1 MVASSPTSW
10 LVQGKLFAH
19 LSFSPGL
26 YQNAPLSLGTQSTA
40 DASPTT
46 SIHTWCLLS
55 ASSLKFSSS
64 TSPLFLKL
72 LSLFVPRLSK
82 LCLYGGWQLE
92 ECAAWYSYTKEGEV
106 RLHRGDIRYNRVF
119 LRFRTFT
126 KVIFQPNHFLVWA
139 LLFNGWHLKSIL
151 SW

>member
-1 MVASSPTSW
+1 MVASSPTCW

-19 LSFSPGL
+19 LSFSPGF
-26 YQNAPLSLGTQSTA
+26 YPNAALSLRTQSTA

-46 SIHTWCLLS
+46 SIHTWCLVS

-64 TSPLFLKL
+64 SSPLFLKL
-72 LSLFVPRLSK
+72 LSLSSSHVWVK
-82 LCLYGGWQLE
+82 
-92 ECAAWYSYTKEGEV
+92 CACTGADGLKSVQHDILIQRKVRSGFIEGT
-106 RLHRGDIRYNRVF
+106 LDIIVS

-126 KVIFQPNHFLVWA
+126 KVVFQPNHFLVWA
-139 LLFNGWHLKSIL
+139 LLFNGWHLKSTL